1 MGTWDTGILCNDCAL
16 DLMYDIEELNVET
29 ELVPFID
36 NYIRNM
42 SDRYI
47 SHEDVFLIIELIDM
61 SLNGVDFEILVNDAN
76 TFSVGAKDLY
86 GYGELF
92 DSIAKHPMPQF
103 LDWAIT
109 AFAENRKYEDENIV
123 WRNDSVES
131 RKHILDKIWNRLKSY
146 ADTNKEVNE

>member
-1 MGTWDTGILCNDCAL
+1 MGTWDTGILCNDSAL
-16 DLMYDIEELNVET
+16 DLMYDIENLNVET

-36 NYIRNM
+36 TYIKDIKD
-42 SDRYI
+42 SYI
-47 SHEDVFLIIELIDM
+47 SCDDVFLIIELIDM

-76 TFSVGAKDLY
+76 TFSRGAKDLY

-92 DSIAKHPMPQF
+92 NSIAKHPMPQF

-109 AFAENRKYEDENIV
+109 AFAENRKYEEENIV

-146 ADTNKEVNE
+146 ADTNKEVSE